1 LQSQPGT
8 HQLAVLNQGIGGN
21 RLFSG
26 GLGPNALSRIDSD
39 VIAQAGARYLI
50 VLEGINDIGVLT
62 HSDEV
67 PAADHD
73 ALVRRIIAAYQQI
86 IVRAHTHNIRV
97 IGATLLPFAGSDFYH
112 PGPTNEAARQAV
124 NAWIRT
130 PGNFDAVMDFDKI
143 TRDPEHRER
152 LLPAFDSG
160 DHLHPSPAG
169 FAAMANAVPLSL
181 FEVPADPSPKIAIT
195 FDDLPAHGPLPP
207 GETRMDVILK
217 IIAALREAGLPPT

>member
-1 LQSQPGT
+1 MQSQPGT

-50 VLEGINDIGVLT
+50 VLEGINDIGVLR

-143 TRDPEHRER
+143 TRDPDTASACCLRSTPATTFIHRRPALPQWLMQSRFRCLKCLQIRR
-152 LLPAFDSG
+152 LRLRSR
-160 DHLHPSPAG
+160 
-169 FAAMANAVPLSL
+169 MTICRRMVPC
-181 FEVPADPSPKIAIT
+181 
-195 FDDLPAHGPLPP
+195 
-207 GETRMDVILK
+207 
-217 IIAALREAGLPPT
+217 LREKREWMSS